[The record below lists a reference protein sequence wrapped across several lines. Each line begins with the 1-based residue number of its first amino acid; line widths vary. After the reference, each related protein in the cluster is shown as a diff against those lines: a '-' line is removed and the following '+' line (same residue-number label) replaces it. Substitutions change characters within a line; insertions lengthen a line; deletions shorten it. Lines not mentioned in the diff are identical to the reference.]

1 MENRHIWTRCY
12 LTTRRNKFYILFSLQ
27 ASFGPDDL
35 SQCYSKH
42 KVGMHLPFSCFKRQ
56 NKQITFYSR
65 VHSTEHTKSSAVTG
79 SPFLSL
85 ATTIFPSLSFIS
97 FRLVVSARMAI
108 ISLATAISN
117 WACKTEMRITSHIKV
132 RSNTH
137 RNSLGI
143 DLGKIE
149 LRLEFKQVLNCNP
162 QVLRLLKLE

>member
-56 NKQITFYSR
+56 NKQITVYSR

-117 WACKTEMRITSHIKV
+117 WACKTEMTSTPTACFVFETLWGLKPAELCLSSHP
-132 RSNTH
+132 SGSDGST
-137 RNSLGI
+137 
-143 DLGKIE
+143 IE
-149 LRLEFKQVLNCNP
+149 WYPWYER
-162 QVLRLLKLE
+162 